1 MASIFITAMKF
12 LGIALLLVLV
22 RAEDPAE
29 PEIRSQDGNL
39 MLSVQSDNNV
49 LIERRVLDN
58 NGDIIANTSDVLLT
72 NTQLNNMLAPL
83 IESLST
89 AQAQLVQDALTQ
101 TSQAQVLINQS
112 SRIVSLQNDLASER
126 ARALLAE
133 SALSAAINTANVSLN
148 TEASLA
154 AVAELDISNSVLTE
168 SSRAINAENTL
179 STGVGTLAVAIL
191 TETSRAMVAE
201 AGLGAGLGTEISR
214 AVVVEGQLSSA
225 VGVQV
230 SRATSSE
237 QTLTSAINT
246 AIASIAREAS
256 RAVVQETA
264 LSAAL
269 VTGATQ
275 SSTAV
280 QSVANALTSEA
291 SRAVLIETQL
301 STSIASESSRAQGV
315 EGTLT
320 ATATAAVASVAQEAS
335 RAVSQELLIAA
346 SVGAELTRALAAEQ
360 AVSSAVVMVAASTT
374 REASRA
380 IVQET
385 VLSTAVVA
393 EVTRAS
399 SAESAMSTALAANVA
414 ARGTND
420 NAISTAIA
428 NEVTR
433 ATAAELSV
441 GNTASAGRSADVTR
455 ASTAESAISTAVATE
470 LTRATNAENAIST
483 AVATEVN
490 RATGAQGTINTNIN
504 AEITRAQTIE
514 GTLANFVAATFLP
527 TFISGIR
534 LWVSPESANV
544 ATAINGASLT
554 SWNDL
559 SGNSYNLATGN
570 APRVQATGGSL
581 INGRRTVLFTTT
593 DGTKSATSQFLYT
606 TQSFSGSAFSAM
618 IVAKIQAAGSMRV
631 FGGVS
636 NNWLLGWHG
645 GSMNNY
651 YFAGASATVF
661 NAGVVAAD
669 LNPYLFLGTSSGSGG
684 TSILY
689 RNGVLLG
696 SGTSST
702 WGTAGPT
709 GVCLG
714 GYNCGTTMTA
724 NAEFST
730 VAVAEVIIY
739 NVELT
744 FIQRQALENYLR
756 AKYNLW

>member
-1 MASIFITAMKF
+1 MAKLGSF
-12 LGIALLLVLV
+12 LAIASLLVLG
-22 RAEDPAE
+22 RAQTMIE
-29 PEIRSQDGNL
+29 PEIKAQDGNL
-39 MLSVQSDNNV
+39 VLSLVGNNSV
-49 LIERRVLDN
+49 FRERRTYDSSGEIVVSNSTDELVSSN
-58 NGDIIANTSDVLLT
+58 QVN
-72 NTQLNNMLAPL
+72 QRLAP
-83 IESLST
+83 IITSLSQAMVT
-89 AQAQLVQDALTQ
+89 LASNAQIRLQQ
-101 TSQAQVLINQS
+101 SQAMSEQNNRLLSLQTEIAAES
-112 SRIVSLQNDLASER
+112 SRAWV
-126 ARALLAE
+126 AE
-133 SALSAAINTANVSLN
+133 NALSTSIASTNASLL

-154 AVAELDISNSVLTE
+154 AVSELSMVNTVAVEVSRATGVEAVLTVN
-168 SSRAINAENTL
+168 IGTL
-179 STGVGTLAVAIL
+179 STSIRTEVSRAMSTELNLGTGLS
-191 TETSRAMVAE
+191 TETSRAVF
-201 AGLGAGLGTEISR
+201 I
-214 AVVVEGQLSSA
+214 EGQLSTA

-230 SRATSSE
+230 SRAASTE
-237 QTLTSAINT
+237 QSLTSAINT
-246 AIASIAREAS
+246 AIASIASETS

-275 SSTAV
+275 TSTTV
-280 QSVANALTSEA
+280 QAIGNALNNQTS
-291 SRAVLIETQL
+291 RGIQIETQL
-301 STSIASESSRAQGV
+301 STGIALETSRARAAQSV
-315 EGTLT
+315 LSLM
-320 ATATAAVASVAQEAS
+320 ATAAVASVAQEAS

-360 AVSSAVVMVAASTT
+360 AVSTAVVMAAASTT

-380 IVQET
+380 IFQET